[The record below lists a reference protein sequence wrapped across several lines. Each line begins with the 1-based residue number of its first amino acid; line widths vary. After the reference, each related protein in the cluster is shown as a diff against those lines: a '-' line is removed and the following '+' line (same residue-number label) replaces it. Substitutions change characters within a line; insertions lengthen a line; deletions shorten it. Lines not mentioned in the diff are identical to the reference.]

1 MRGQQINRV
10 TSKAVLALSLIALI
24 AVLSGYAQPPQPDE
38 GTAGHIF
45 QLAILLLLPMIFL
58 FIATSDWTRPA
69 RSARPQALPATLLV
83 LACGAVYYLEHWR

>member
-10 TSKAVLALSLIALI
+10 TSKSVLALSLIALI

-38 GTAGHIF
+38 GTAG
-45 QLAILLLLPMIFL
+45 LAILLLLPMIFL

-83 LACGAVYYLEHWR
+83 LAFGALYYLEHWR